1 MDRCPRFVTTGTVAL
16 ALVALVAC
24 ANSESPVSPST
35 QTAVA
40 GQTAGNEQ
48 TVGVTGVV
56 QRLSAADRTL
66 LVAWRGGS
74 RVVTAN
80 ADTVV
85 WSQRSNSRVRFSAL
99 AIGQSVAVRG
109 IDQGRS
115 VLARSIVINRP

>member
-1 MDRCPRFVTTGTVAL
+1 MLRRLFVAVIVAGAL
-16 ALVALVAC
+16 ASFAAC
-24 ANSESPVSPST
+24 SNSTSPVSPST
-35 QTAVA
+35 QPAVA
-40 GQTAGNEQ
+40 GQTAGGEQ

-56 QRLSAADRTL
+56 QRLSVADRTL

-74 RVVTAN
+74 RVVTAD

-109 IDQGRS
+109 VDQGRS
-115 VLARSIVINRP
+115 VLARSIVITR

>member
-1 MDRCPRFVTTGTVAL
+1 MGRCLRVVATGAVVLAFVAL
-16 ALVALVAC
+16 AAC
-24 ANSESPVSPST
+24 AAADSPVSPST
-35 QTAVA
+35 GTAA
-40 GQTAGNEQ
+40 TGQTPGTGE
-48 TVGVTGVV
+48 TIGVTGVV
-56 QRLSAADRTL
+56 QRLSVADRTL

-85 WSQRSNSRVRFSAL
+85 WSQRSNARVRFSAL
-99 AIGQSVAVRG
+99 AIGQNVAVRG